1 MLVLLA
7 LVGQLKSLI
16 ERLVFSLQRF
26 VLLLEFLDKHRLAVL
41 HFLDSLVE
49 LGLYLGDHDLVGSL
63 SLVFT
68 IALRS
73 LQLLYSRLKLSLSV
87 VEVLLGSVSLL
98 LKELELAFPESL
110 VSVVRVILVRMESLH
125 LHVLS
130 PPFFNLLLDSLLIT
144 RESHVKLLI
153 CVSKLGDLSFA
164 VLNKLLLLCL

>member
-7 LVGQLKSLI
+7 LVGQLKPLV

-26 VLLLEFLDKHRLAVL
+26 VFLLEFLDKHRLAVL
-41 HFLDSLVE
+41 HFLDSLVK
-49 LGLYLGDHDLVGSL
+49 LGLNLGDHDLVGSF
-63 SLVFT
+63 SLVLA

-73 LQLLYSRLKLSLSV
+73 LQLLHSRLKLSLSV
-87 VEVLLGSVSLL
+87 VKVLLGSVSLL
-98 LKELELAFPESL
+98 LKELKLAFPESL
-110 VSVVRVILVRMESLH
+110 VSIIRVVLVRMESLH

-130 PPFFNLLLDSLLIT
+130 SPFFNLSLDSLLIT

-153 CVSKLGDLSFA
+153 GVSELGDLNFA